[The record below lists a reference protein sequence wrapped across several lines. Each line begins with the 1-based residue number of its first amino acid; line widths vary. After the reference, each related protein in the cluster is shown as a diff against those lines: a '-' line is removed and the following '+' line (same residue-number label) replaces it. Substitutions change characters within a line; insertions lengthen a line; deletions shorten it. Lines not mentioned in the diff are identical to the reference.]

1 MTIPQTKQIINLLGH
16 KGVLFDDGL
25 SNLEVAQIQEKFN
38 VRFPPDLKQ
47 FLQTRLPISDHFI
60 NWRQGLLDKETAKDI
75 VDRLNWPLDGILW
88 DLCNDDWLSI
98 WGDKPKN
105 HEDKAAI
112 AKSCYARVPQ
122 MVPIY
127 GHRYIPSDPDESG
140 NPVFSVHQTDI
151 IYYGFDLATYFSHE
165 FHFELNDTFQIID
178 GPNRQ
183 IEFWTWCVENMHP

>member
-1 MTIPQTKQIINLLGH
+1 MTIPQTKQIINLLEH

-25 SNLEVAQIQEKFN
+25 SNLEVTQIQEKFDLQ
-38 VRFPPDLKQ
+38 FPPDLKQ
-47 FLQTRLPISDHFI
+47 FLQMRLPISEEFV
-60 NWRQGLLDKETAKDI
+60 NWRQGLFDKETAKNI

-88 DLCNDDWLSI
+88 DLRNGDWLSI
-98 WGDKPKN
+98 WGENPKN
-105 HEDKAAI
+105 QEDKIAI
-112 AKSCYARVPQ
+112 AKSCYARVPK

-127 GHRYIPSDPDESG
+127 SHRYIPSAPNEPG

-165 FHFELNDTFQIID
+165 FYFKLNDSFHVID
-178 GPNRQ
+178 KPNRQ